1 MLNYTRRTFCRY
13 CYGEVD
19 FMGVNTNISSSL
31 EDYLE
36 AIADLIDANGHA
48 HSKELAERLQ
58 VKMPSVTN
66 ALQALAAR
74 DLIVYRSHQPVVL
87 TAEGAQ
93 TAAIIRKRHQ
103 GLCRF
108 FEDVLLLAHDEAD
121 ATACKVEH
129 DIDENLLNKLI
140 ALTDLLISDPAAEEL
155 RQKLDGVLAELPG
168 DAPAADLV
176 ALNELEDGQS
186 GTIAYI
192 SVSLKGTK
200 KFADMGL
207 VPGAVLT
214 LEGRAPLG
222 DLLRIRVLDSVI
234 SLRGSDGAFIL
245 LKNVQ

>member
-1 MLNYTRRTFCRY
+1 MSANRR
-13 CYGEVD
+13 
-19 FMGVNTNISSSL
+19 ISSSL

-48 HSKELAERLQ
+48 HSKELAERLM

-74 DLIVYRSHQPVVL
+74 DLIVYKPHQPVVL
-87 TAEGAQ
+87 TPAGTQE
-93 TAAIIRKRHQ
+93 AAGIRKRHQ
-103 GLCRF
+103 CLCRF
-108 FEDVLLLAHDEAD
+108 FEDVLALSHDEAD

-129 DIDENLLNKLI
+129 DINENVLNKLI
-140 ALTDLLISDPAAEEL
+140 VLTELFSGDEDAENLRKKLSEKFAALPEPMPPEEL
-155 RQKLDGVLAELPG
+155 TSLN
-168 DAPAADLV
+168 DLQ
-176 ALNELEDGQS
+176 DGQT
-186 GTIAYI
+186 GTIAY
-192 SVSLKGTK
+192 VSTSLHGMK

-222 DLLRIRVLDSVI
+222 DLLRIRLLDSVI

-245 LKNVQ
+245 LKNIQ

>member
-1 MLNYTRRTFCRY
+1 MSEIPR
-13 CYGEVD
+13 
-19 FMGVNTNISSSL
+19 ISSSL

-74 DLIVYRSHQPVVL
+74 DLIEYRPHQPVVL
-87 TAEGAQ
+87 TAAGSQ
-93 TAAIIRKRHQ
+93 AAAVIRKRHQ

-108 FEDVLLLAHDEAD
+108 FENILNLSHEDAD
-121 ATACKVEH
+121 ATACRVEH
-129 DIDENLLNKLI
+129 DINEDVLNKLI
-140 ALTDLLISDPAAEEL
+140 ALTDFLNNTPECRTVREKLSTLMDGIPPQTEPEEL
-155 RQKLDGVLAELPG
+155 VM
-168 DAPAADLV
+168 
-176 ALNELEDGQS
+176 LNTLEEGKS
-186 GTIAYI
+186 GIIAHI
-192 SVSLKGTK
+192 SISLKGMK

-207 VPGAVLT
+207 VPGVTIT

-234 SLRGSDGAFIL
+234 SLRGADAAYIL
-245 LKNVQ
+245 LRDVK

>member
-1 MLNYTRRTFCRY
+1 
-13 CYGEVD
+13 
-19 FMGVNTNISSSL
+19 MGVNTKISSSL

-48 HSKELAERLQ
+48 HSKELADRLQ

-87 TAEGAQ
+87 TAMGAQ
-93 TAAIIRKRHQ
+93 AAEIIRKRHQ
-103 GLCRF
+103 CLCRF
-108 FEDVLLLAHDEAD
+108 FEDVLALSHDEAD

-129 DIDENLLNKLI
+129 DINENVLNKLI
-140 ALTDLLISDPAAEEL
+140 ALTDLLTADPVAEGVRGKLAGLFADLPDDPAAT
-155 RQKLDGVLAELPG
+155 
-168 DAPAADLV
+168 DLV
-176 ALNELEDGQS
+176 ALNDLDDGQS
-186 GTIAYI
+186 GTIEYI

-207 VPGAVLT
+207 VPGVSIT

-234 SLRGSDGAFIL
+234 SLRGSDAAFIL